1 MSFEEIK
8 AMRSKP
14 LNLLFST
21 AVALVFVGML
31 TSGCKKHNSS
41 PPPPSPPSQFS
52 AVVDGSVYH
61 AGRSGISS
69 YLLSDSLFAVMG
81 EDTINNTTL
90 MVNFSGP
97 FVINV
102 PFTTGATAALVS
114 FEYNQTS
121 AVYEAR
127 GQNYS
132 HATITITTYD
142 TVNLNVAGTFSGV
155 LYADQNPGA
164 MDSVVVTAGSF
175 NAYYPAH

>member
-21 AVALVFVGML
+21 AGALVFGGML
-31 TSGCKKHNSS
+31 TAGCKKHNSS

-61 AGRSGISS
+61 AGITGVSS
-69 YLLSDSLFAVMG
+69 YLFLDSQFSVIA
-81 EDTINNTTL
+81 EDTVNNTTL
-90 MVNFSGP
+90 MVNAYGP
-97 FVINV
+97 FSLNV
-102 PFTTGATAALVS
+102 PFTTDTTLAVVS
-114 FEYNQTS
+114 FEDNKYGT
-121 AVYEAR
+121 VYEAR

-132 HATITITTYD
+132 HAIITISTYD
-142 TVNLNVAGTFSGV
+142 TARLNFAGTFSGV
-155 LYADQNPGA
+155 LYADQNPGE
-164 MDSVVVTAGSF
+164 MDSVVVTNGSF